1 MNYILA
7 RNKLCTSNP
16 RGHPDP
22 NNVYRNEKGSQSL
35 PLQNAVRLQL
45 QNNKNTIK
53 VLDLI

>member
-1 MNYILA
+1 MNYILE